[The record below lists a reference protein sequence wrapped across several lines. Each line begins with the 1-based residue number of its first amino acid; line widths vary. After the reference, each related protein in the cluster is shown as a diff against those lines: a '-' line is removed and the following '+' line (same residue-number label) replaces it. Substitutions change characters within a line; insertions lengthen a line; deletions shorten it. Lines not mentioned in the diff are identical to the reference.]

1 MINRKAIKKECCND
15 ITNRIYRTKTP
26 TYRETICKKCGFV
39 HSINEITIK

>member
-1 MINRKAIKKECCND
+1 MMNKKTIKKECCSN
-15 ITNRIYRTKTP
+15 IANRIYRTKTP